1 MRSLPALTTL
11 ALLLGFLGACSHP
24 SRGPA
29 VPKELTDKAVA
40 LNNPAIRTWY
50 TPMRKEFLD
59 EITRAA
65 RLEVE
70 QREAAGQ
77 TGPLPPVEYL
87 AISGGGANGAYG
99 AGLLCGW
106 TAKGDRPTFKL
117 VTGIS
122 TGALTAPFAFLGP
135 EYDER
140 LKKVYTTVTTKEIA
154 EPRGVLAAI
163 IDDGMA
169 DTTPLRELMAKL
181 IDDEMIRKI
190 AAEYAKGRL
199 LLVLTTNLDAN
210 RAVIWNIGAIAAS
223 GNKDATKLIHQILL
237 ASAAIPAAF
246 PPVMID
252 VEADGK
258 MYQEMHVDGGA
269 KGQVFLYPPSIELKK
284 VGAATGMHRDRAAY
298 IIRNSR
304 LDPQWASTERQ
315 TLSIAGR
322 AIDSLL
328 QTQGIGDLYRI
339 YVTTQRD
346 GVAYNLAY
354 IPKTFDAV
362 PKEGFDPVYMSALFD
377 VGYKQAVNGYPWQKT
392 PPGFK
397 AGDSEMPAEGA
408 GDSSKPADQ
417 QSSK

>member
-1 MRSLPALTTL
+1 
-11 ALLLGFLGACSHP
+11 
-24 SRGPA
+24 
-29 VPKELTDKAVA
+29 
-40 LNNPAIRTWY
+40 
-50 TPMRKEFLD
+50 MRKDFLD
-59 EITRAA
+59 EITRVA
-65 RLEVE
+65 RIELE

-77 TGPLPPVEYL
+77 TGPLPPANYL

-99 AGLLCGW
+99 AGVLCGW
-106 TAKGDRPTFKL
+106 TARGDRPTFKL

-140 LKKVYTTVTTKEIA
+140 LRQVYTSVTTKEIA
-154 EPRGVLAAI
+154 ESRGVTAAI
-163 IDDGMA
+163 FDDGMM
-169 DTTPLRELMAKL
+169 DTAPLRALMDKL
-181 IDDEMIRKI
+181 MDDEMMRAI
-190 AAEYAKGRL
+190 AREYAKGRL

-223 GNKDATKLIHQILL
+223 GHKDAHKLIHQILL

-269 KGQVFLYPPSIELKK
+269 KGQVFLYPPSLELKK
-284 VGAATGMHRDRAAY
+284 VGAAAGMARERTAY

-304 LDPQWASTERQ
+304 LDPEWASIERQ

-322 AIDSLL
+322 AIDSLI

-339 YVTTQRD
+339 YTTTQRD
-346 GVAYNLAY
+346 GIDYNLAI
-354 IPKTFDAV
+354 IPATFNEKPA
-362 PKEGFDPVYMSALFD
+362 EAFDPVYMKQLFD
-377 VGYKQAVNGYPWQKT
+377 VGYKQAVAGYPWQKT
-392 PPGFK
+392 PPGLVNGEPQPPE
-397 AGDSEMPAEGA
+397 AGA
-408 GDSSKPADQ
+408 GR
-417 QSSK
+417 